1 MGCIKKQS
9 PSPYP
14 KGTRYSLM
22 RAVMVLRKAM
32 WVMQGIIN
40 ADKAI
45 KGALGLVV
53 PFGAEV
59 PNVAPGTE
67 QGQSA
72 RAIHNIGGQAP
83 MPQ

>member
-1 MGCIKKQS
+1 
-9 PSPYP
+9 
-14 KGTRYSLM
+14 
-22 RAVMVLRKAM
+22 M